1 MMKFLLAFALI
12 MSGLSAENF
21 NESYKKIFPNNDDI
35 VEAGCKFECRDV
47 AGDYGVQITGFD
59 FVGGKTYCRVFKRTQ
74 QDFSF
79 AYQAGRNYPKC
90 QDEWKKLIKK
100 SPNRDISVSI
110 NSKIAFQ
117 ESEKDITLSRFLSG
131 LVTLDPAIINKEAT
145 AATGSIVLQD
155 GISTRGQVSGLYI
168 NKNLIDGDDWF
179 ASLVNWSANNVF
191 GLDKELNQ
199 NVLDEGKLVST
210 ADGFNKANLAYFN
223 NLFENMKEV
232 YTYLQNLLFVVVG
245 GFFIASLG
253 TRKMQTYL
261 ENRGEVSA
269 QSQPYLHRFYIPL
282 LAVGLF
288 FAPIPESGSVNGSQA
303 TVVQNIIRYFTKIGN
318 DVADYASAVGA
329 KTYMTKLY
337 SSVGGISNEGEGFV
351 RVEIAKQ
358 TFTRE
363 KAIQVFQEK
372 CNAKFQQLSDLGISF
387 YDNPSE
393 ELKKK
398 FEELDKNE
406 VSGTKNDITFL
417 ACAELQNTIFNSKKE
432 IERNEKMLD
441 GINKYYSSGK
451 LQKNLNRIDEYIAG
465 REKELGW
472 IDATLIPASGLL
484 VELQDFMTDNGIQDK
499 DSMENTTS
507 LNREAMADKTKKGEQ
522 EAVKILDVLGSKAT
536 SYVMGNLAWF
546 IVPGAD
552 SVHNAIKSIGGNVG
566 ALLGFLKIPF
576 LAEIGKVVGETL
588 AFIISFIATPWI
600 METVLE
606 KLPVIVLS
614 VSSMIVFISYLV
626 ALCKYFYIS
635 PFVVAYGLT
644 MKRMDKI
651 VEFLI
656 NGIAIFFKPIL
667 IVLFIYLAL
676 FLHTL
681 IKEFFLFSSL
691 MQFGIFDVVDYTTF
705 AIFTTSFI
713 QALLKIFSYLASA
726 FIMWKLV
733 IKGADWTLDLLGLKG
748 GQDSVVA
755 DSISQRLE
763 RNVFNS

>member
-1 MMKFLLAFALI
+1 MMKFLLAFALAI
-12 MSGLSAENF
+12 SGLLAESF
-21 NESYKKIFPNNDDI
+21 DESYKKIFPNNDDI
-35 VEAGCKFECRDV
+35 VETGCKFECRDV
-47 AGDYGVQITGFD
+47 AGEYGVQITGFD
-59 FVGGKTYCRVFKRTQ
+59 FVGGKTYCRVFDKTQ

-100 SPNRDISVSI
+100 SPNRDTGVSV

-117 ESEKDITLSRFLSG
+117 ESEKDITLSRLLSG

-145 AATGSIVLQD
+145 AATGNLVLQD
-155 GISTRGQVSGLYI
+155 GVSTRGQVSGLYSNNGNFI
-168 NKNLIDGDDWF
+168 MRMIKWG
-179 ASLVNWSANNVF
+179 ANYF
-191 GLDKELNQ
+191 GYDKELNQ
-199 NVLDEGKLVST
+199 NVIEEGKLVST

-269 QSQPYLHRFYIPL
+269 QSQPYLHRLYIPL

-288 FAPIPESGSVNGSQA
+288 FAPIPESGNVNGSQA

-329 KTYMTKLY
+329 KTYMDKLY
-337 SSVGGISNEGEGFV
+337 SSVGGISDNGESFV
-351 RVEIAKQ
+351 RIEIAKQ

-363 KAIQVFQEK
+363 KATQVFKEK
-372 CNAKFQQLSDLGISF
+372 CNAKFQKLSDLGISF

-432 IERNEKMLD
+432 IERNENILD
-441 GINKYYSSGK
+441 GINKYYSNGK
-451 LQKNLNRIDEYIAG
+451 LQKNLNRIDDYIAD
-465 REKELGW
+465 RERELGW

-484 VELQDFMTDNGIQDK
+484 VEMQYFMQGNYNLQK
-499 DSMENTTS
+499 ESMENTTE
-507 LNREAMADKTKKGEQ
+507 LNKKAIAEKTKKGEQ
-522 EAVKILDVLGSKAT
+522 EATNPLDIFGDKVT

-546 IVPGAD
+546 ILPGAD
-552 SVHNAIKSIGGNVG
+552 SVHNAIKSIGSNVG
-566 ALLGFLKIPF
+566 ALLGFLKVPF
-576 LAEIGKVVGETL
+576 LAEIGKMVGETL
-588 AFIISFIATPWI
+588 AFVISFIATPLI
-600 METVLE
+600 MEMVIE
-606 KLPVIVLS
+606 KLPVLVLS

-691 MQFGIFDVVDYTTF
+691 MQFGIFDVVDYSSF
-705 AIFTTSFI
+705 ALFTTSFI
-713 QALLKIFSYLASA
+713 QSLLKIFSYLAST